1 MKLVVER
8 ENERLDKY
16 IASVT
21 DCSRELVTKML
32 KDDYILVNGKLEK
45 GSYKV
50 KNGDI
55 ISIKEGYVQE
65 MDVVPKKMDLDI
77 VFEDNYLM
85 VINKPSGLTVHPGS
99 GNSDNTLVNG
109 LMYYTN
115 NLSSVGGDFR
125 PGIVHRLD
133 KDTSGLMIV
142 AKDNKC
148 HTLLADDFKNK
159 RIHREYVALLDGV
172 FPQNSAT
179 IDAPIER
186 SKENFEKMTVA
197 AGGKKAITHLSVIKK
212 YKDYTLVKLVLET
225 GRTHQIRVHLSYIG
239 YPVHNDPVYSKK
251 TCDDFGQFLHS
262 EYLKFV
268 HPITGETLEFRADLP
283 KQFACFLESLEK
295 SN

>member
-21 DCSRELVTKML
+21 DYSRELVTKML

-55 ISIKEGYVQE
+55 ISIKERYVQE
-65 MDVVPKKMDLDI
+65 MDVVPKKMDLNI
-77 VFEDNYLM
+77 VFEDDYLM

-133 KDTSGLMIV
+133 KDTSGLMII

-197 AGGKKAITHLSVIKK
+197 AGGKKAITHLRVIKK
-212 YKDYTLVKLVLET
+212 YKDYTLVRLVLET

-251 TCDDFGQFLHS
+251 PSDDFGQFLHS

-283 KQFACFLESLEK
+283 KQFAYFLESLEK

>member
-21 DCSRELVTKML
+21 DYSRELVTKML

-77 VFEDNYLM
+77 VFEDDYLM

-197 AGGKKAITHLSVIKK
+197 AGGKKAITHLRVIKK
-212 YKDYTLVKLVLET
+212 YKDYTLVRLVLET

>member
-21 DCSRELVTKML
+21 DYSRELVTKML

-77 VFEDNYLM
+77 VFEDDYLM

-186 SKENFEKMTVA
+186 SKENF
-197 AGGKKAITHLSVIKK
+197 GKNWTS
-212 YKDYTLVKLVLET
+212 
-225 GRTHQIRVHLSYIG
+225 R
-239 YPVHNDPVYSKK
+239 
-251 TCDDFGQFLHS
+251 
-262 EYLKFV
+262 
-268 HPITGETLEFRADLP
+268 
-283 KQFACFLESLEK
+283 
-295 SN
+295 

>member
-197 AGGKKAITHLSVIKK
+197 AGGKKAITHLRVIKK
-212 YKDYTLVKLVLET
+212 YKDYTLVRLVLET

-283 KQFACFLESLEK
+283 KQFAYFLESLEK

>member
-77 VFEDNYLM
+77 VFEDDYLM

-197 AGGKKAITHLSVIKK
+197 AGAKKAITHLRVIKK
-212 YKDYTLVKLVLET
+212 YKDYTLVRLVLET

-283 KQFACFLESLEK
+283 KQFAYFLESLEK

>member
-21 DCSRELVTKML
+21 DYSRELVTKML

-55 ISIKEGYVQE
+55 ISIKERYVQE
-65 MDVVPKKMDLDI
+65 MDVVPKKMDLNI
-77 VFEDNYLM
+77 VFEDDYLM

-212 YKDYTLVKLVLET
+212 YKDYTLVRLVLET

>member
-21 DCSRELVTKML
+21 DYSRELVTKML

-55 ISIKEGYVQE
+55 ISIKERYVQE
-65 MDVVPKKMDLDI
+65 MDVVPKKMDLNI
-77 VFEDNYLM
+77 VFEDDYLM

-142 AKDNKC
+142 SKDNKC

-197 AGGKKAITHLSVIKK
+197 AGGKKAITHLRVIKK

-251 TCDDFGQFLHS
+251 PSNDFGQFLHS

-283 KQFACFLESLEK
+283 KQFAYFLESLEK

>member
-21 DCSRELVTKML
+21 DYSRELVTKML

-77 VFEDNYLM
+77 VFEDDYLM

-197 AGGKKAITHLSVIKK
+197 AGGKKAITHLRVIKK

>member
-21 DCSRELVTKML
+21 DYSRELVTKML

-77 VFEDNYLM
+77 VFEDDYLM

-109 LMYYTN
+109 LMYYTK
-115 NLSSVGGDFR
+115 NLSNIGEEFR

-133 KDTSGLMIV
+133 KDTSGLMLV
-142 AKDNKC
+142 AKENKT
-148 HTLLADDFKNK
+148 HELLADDFKNK
-159 RIHREYVALLDGV
+159 RIYREYTALLDGV
-172 FPQNSAT
+172 FPQEKAT
-179 IDAPIER
+179 IDAPIGR
-186 SKENFEKMTVA
+186 SRDAFYKMAVVPD
-197 AGGKKAITHLSVIKK
+197 GKKAITHLTVLKK
-212 YKDYTLVKLVLET
+212 YSHNTLVKLVLET

-239 YPVHNDPVYSKK
+239 YPIHNDNIYNNKK
-251 TCDDFGQFLHS
+251 CDEFHQFLHS
-262 EYLKFV
+262 SHLKFI
-268 HPITGETLEFRADLP
+268 HPITKETLEFTSKLP
-283 KQFACFLESLEK
+283 KEFQDYLDMLDK

>member
-21 DCSRELVTKML
+21 DYSRELVTKML

-77 VFEDNYLM
+77 VFEDDYLM

-159 RIHREYVALLDGV
+159 R
-172 FPQNSAT
+172 T
-179 IDAPIER
+179 TER
-186 SKENFEKMTVA
+186 
-197 AGGKKAITHLSVIKK
+197 
-212 YKDYTLVKLVLET
+212 Y
-225 GRTHQIRVHLSYIG
+225 
-239 YPVHNDPVYSKK
+239 
-251 TCDDFGQFLHS
+251 
-262 EYLKFV
+262 
-268 HPITGETLEFRADLP
+268 
-283 KQFACFLESLEK
+283 
-295 SN
+295 

>member
-21 DCSRELVTKML
+21 DYSRELVTKML

-55 ISIKEGYVQE
+55 ISIKERYVQE
-65 MDVVPKKMDLDI
+65 MDVVPKKMDLNI
-77 VFEDNYLM
+77 VFEDDYLM

-197 AGGKKAITHLSVIKK
+197 AGGKKAITHLRVIKK
-212 YKDYTLVKLVLET
+212 YKDYTLVRLVLET

-251 TCDDFGQFLHS
+251 PSNDFGQFLHS

>member
-197 AGGKKAITHLSVIKK
+197 AGGKKAITHLRVIKK

-251 TCDDFGQFLHS
+251 PSNDFGQFLHS

-283 KQFACFLESLEK
+283 KQFAYFLESLEK

>member
-77 VFEDNYLM
+77 VFEDDYLM

-197 AGGKKAITHLSVIKK
+197 AGGKKAITHLRVIKK
-212 YKDYTLVKLVLET
+212 YKDYTLVRLVLET

-251 TCDDFGQFLHS
+251 PSNDFGQFLHS

>member
-197 AGGKKAITHLSVIKK
+197 AGGKKAITHLRVIKK
-212 YKDYTLVKLVLET
+212 YKDYTLVRLVLET

-251 TCDDFGQFLHS
+251 PSDDFGQFLHS

-283 KQFACFLESLEK
+283 KQFAYFLESLEK

>member
-21 DCSRELVTKML
+21 DYSRELVTKML

-77 VFEDNYLM
+77 VFEDDYLM

-109 LMYYTN
+109 LIYYTN

-197 AGGKKAITHLSVIKK
+197 AGGKKAITHLRVIKK
-212 YKDYTLVKLVLET
+212 YKDYTLVRLVLET

-283 KQFACFLESLEK
+283 KQFAYFLESLEK